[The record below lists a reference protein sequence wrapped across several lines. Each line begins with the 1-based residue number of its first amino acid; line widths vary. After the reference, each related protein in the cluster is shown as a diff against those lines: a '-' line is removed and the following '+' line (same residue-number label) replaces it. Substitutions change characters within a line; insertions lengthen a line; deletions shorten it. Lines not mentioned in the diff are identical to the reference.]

1 MNNQEIILVIE
12 DEQPLANIISDK
24 LSQRG
29 FEVVTARTVQQAINY
44 LKDISDIKLI
54 WLDHYLIGDKN
65 GLNLVAELKHEKS
78 EWRQIPIFLV
88 SNSSGLEKQEAYMT
102 LGVDKYYVKSNYALS
117 DIIEDVEKYLRD

>member
-44 LKDISDIKLI
+44 LKDISNIKLI